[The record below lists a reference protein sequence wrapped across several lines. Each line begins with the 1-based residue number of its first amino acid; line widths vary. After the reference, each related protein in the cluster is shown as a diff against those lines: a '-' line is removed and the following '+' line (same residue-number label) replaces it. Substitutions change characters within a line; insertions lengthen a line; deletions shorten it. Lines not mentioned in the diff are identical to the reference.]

1 MGASPRTSPGRLLRL
16 RNSGTGRTCPSRGR
30 HSQRL
35 TQRNCADPG
44 RHRSLDGRFGRK
56 ASTWAGSG
64 LPRVR
69 TVGLTYASGHNR
81 QHRTDRGF
89 SGSVRH
95 APHSLVVRTD
105 NIVRVRPTT
114 GPAYVPGQNRQH
126 RTRGSSRCVR
136 RTVSV
141 RGKNRP
147 RRTDRGSWGSVRPT
161 ARKVWPQIGRIVRI
175 APLGG
180 PYGRPRVRFGTKS
193 AASYG
198 SRLLGVRT
206 VDRAYGSDPNRPRRT
221 DRAFWGSVR
230 PAARTFRLQIGH
242 VVRIAPLGGPC
253 DRRVRFGT
261 KSAASY
267 GSRLSGVRT
276 ADRAYGS
283 RASVRRAVC

>member
-1 MGASPRTSPGRLLRL
+1 MGRIRPAE
-16 RNSGTGRTCPSRGR
+16 GTYGGPYV
-30 HSQRL
+30 
-35 TQRNCADPG
+35 
-44 RHRSLDGRFGRK
+44 RFGPQS
-56 ASTWAGSG
+56 ATSYGSRFFG
-64 LPRVR
+64 VR
-69 TVGLTYASGHNR
+69 TARPAFTRRQNR
-81 QHRTDRGF
+81 QHREGP
-89 SGSVRH
+89 S
-95 APHSLVVRTD
+95 
-105 NIVRVRPTT
+105 NRPC
-114 GPAYVPGQNRQH
+114 AYVPGQNRQH